1 MQQRHVAIT
10 LLSPGDSRIE
20 RERLQTLFQLAIAI
34 GRRKGLISEDLP
46 GDGNTKP
53 SDESFV
59 ELPRNDEVQQSL
71 ETPLLH

>member
-20 RERLQTLFQLAIAI
+20 KERLQTLFQLAIAV
-34 GRRKGLISEDLP
+34 GRRKGLISEKLT
-46 GDGNTKP
+46 GDDNAKP
-53 SDESFV
+53 ANDSFV
-59 ELPRNDEVQQSL
+59 EPPRNGEVQQSL